1 MKKLEQ
7 LFAVLTAILAFYMV
21 TFTPFG
27 QAGSTEKQPTGVP
40 ESEKP
45 KYIADSQL
53 IPFSPDARAM
63 ADSSCAGVLKARDKQ
78 KWEKQQQTKSD

>member
-7 LFAVLTAILAFYMV
+7 LFGILAGILALCVV
-21 TFTPFG
+21 TFTTFG
-27 QAGSTEKQPTGVP
+27 QAGSTEKQSAGVP
-40 ESEKP
+40 ENEKP
-45 KYIADSQL
+45 KYTADGQL

-63 ADSSCAGVLKARDKQ
+63 ADSSRTGVLKARDKR

>member
-1 MKKLEQ
+1 MKTFEKL
-7 LFAVLTAILAFYMV
+7 FSVLAGILALSMV
-21 TFTPFG
+21 LFTTFG
-27 QAGSTEKQPTGVP
+27 QAGSTEKQPAGVP

-45 KYIADSQL
+45 KYTADGQL

-63 ADSSCAGVLKARDKQ
+63 ADSSRAGVLKARDKQ